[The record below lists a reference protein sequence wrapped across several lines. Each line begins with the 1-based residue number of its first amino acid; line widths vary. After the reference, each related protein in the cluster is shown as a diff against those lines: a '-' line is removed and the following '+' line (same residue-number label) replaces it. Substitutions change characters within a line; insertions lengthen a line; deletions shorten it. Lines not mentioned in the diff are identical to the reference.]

1 MELEERIAHLT
12 QELSQCESRMESLK
26 RKIDFSREW
35 SSDLQARLVNV
46 TEGRVGDRITN
57 QLWEELHLEL
67 EGLASMEEELAT
79 TEERIKRI
87 RIKLW
92 QEESRIFEFG
102 WRRTEIGANDGR
114 VRVPTGSE
122 LDALK
127 VIAESDGACTIGT
140 VCKRLG
146 ASLSYAKT
154 LCLSLGRADYID
166 ILPDGTCRLTG
177 KGERAA
183 EKCGIRS

>member
-1 MELEERIAHLT
+1 MELDERIAHLT
-12 QELSQCESRMESLK
+12 QELAQCESRMESLQ

-35 SSDLQARLVNV
+35 SSDLQARLGNA
-46 TEGRVGDRITN
+46 TEGTPGDRMPN
-57 QLWEELHLEL
+57 QLSEELHSEL
-67 EGLASMEEELAT
+67 EGLSSMEQELAT
-79 TEERIKRI
+79 TEQRIKRL

-92 QEESRIFEFG
+92 QEESKIFEFG
-102 WRRTEIGANDGR
+102 WRRIRIGGNDASIR
-114 VRVPTGSE
+114 LPTGSE

-166 ILPDGTCRLTG
+166 IRPDGTCQLTG

-183 EKCGIRS
+183 EKCGIRP